1 MDMAYRAANRS
12 INGHATWCKSKVKG
26 HAGSRI
32 SSKFTATLAAGAK
45 ASHCGIYTLVVF
57 IGWMEIDDV
66 SIGNAPLPAPYILE
80 ILRLRDVMPHADC
93 RAASSEVTATA
104 IGVSSLKER

>member
-1 MDMAYRAANRS
+1 
-12 INGHATWCKSKVKG
+12 
-26 HAGSRI
+26 
-32 SSKFTATLAAGAK
+32 
-45 ASHCGIYTLVVF
+45 
-57 IGWMEIDDV
+57 MEIDDV

>member
-1 MDMAYRAANRS
+1 
-12 INGHATWCKSKVKG
+12 
-26 HAGSRI
+26 
-32 SSKFTATLAAGAK
+32 
-45 ASHCGIYTLVVF
+45 
-57 IGWMEIDDV
+57 MEIDDV
-66 SIGNAPLPAPYILE
+66 SIGHAPLPSPYILD